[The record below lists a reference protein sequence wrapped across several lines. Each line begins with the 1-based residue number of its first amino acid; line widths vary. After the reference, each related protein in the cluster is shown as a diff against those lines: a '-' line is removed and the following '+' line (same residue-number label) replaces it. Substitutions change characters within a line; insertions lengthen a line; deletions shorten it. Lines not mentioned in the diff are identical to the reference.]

1 MKRSLLT
8 IKSGK
13 NLQHVKTKAMKTSD
27 INQIKIDKVE
37 KSDLI
42 KELQEKLEA
51 KQICH
56 FVFKKKDGT
65 QREAFGTIHPDWYI
79 KFDGI
84 NDQVDS
90 ETQTQLEKRKEG
102 ITVYYDL
109 QQLGWRSF
117 ITDNI
122 LIVY

>member
-1 MKRSLLT
+1 
-8 IKSGK
+8 
-13 NLQHVKTKAMKTSD
+13 MKTSD

-109 QQLGWRSF
+109 QQLGWHSLLTLF
-117 ITDNI
+117 INLKTI
-122 LIVY
+122 KQ